1 MDFDLSR
8 EHQALRK
15 FVREFAEEVV
25 KPAARQADRTSQ
37 PPQDVIRQAG
47 EIGLFGVP
55 FPREYGGLGA
65 GETGYCILMEELGRV
80 DTSFATIIGAH
91 IGIGAMAIYLGGTK
105 RTREKYLPDLCSGK
119 KIAAFA
125 LTEPQAGSDAASI
138 KLRATKEGDSYILD
152 GSKMWITNGPMA
164 STMAI
169 LAVTDPALGARGG
182 ATAFVI
188 ETRDDAG
195 NPTDGFTPGKFEHK
209 MGLHGSPT
217 SAISFD
223 NFRVPAENILGQ
235 TGLGFVVF
243 MQTLDIGRVTLGA
256 ATLGGAQSALQ
267 QSLEWAALRSTFGKP
282 LAHSQTIQFMVA
294 DMAAEVEALRSLVY
308 RTAWLVD
315 NNKPFIKEAGMC
327 KLLGSEIA
335 SRCVD
340 RAVQIHGALG
350 YSRDTFIERG
360 FRDSRIAEI
369 FEGTNEI
376 QRILIAEQ
384 MFREVGVKIRP

>member
-1 MDFDLSR
+1 MDFEFSR
-8 EHQALRK
+8 EHQALRRLI
-15 FVREFAEEVV
+15 REFAEEEVR
-25 KPAARQADRTSQ
+25 PATRQADRSSQ
-37 PPQDVIRQAG
+37 PSLEVLQKAG
-47 EIGLFGVP
+47 EIGLMGVP

-80 DTSFATIIGAH
+80 DTSVASIIGAH
-91 IGIGAMAIYLGGTK
+91 IGIGAMAIYLGGSPSL
-105 RTREKYLPDLCSGK
+105 REKYLPDLCSGK

-125 LTEPQAGSDAASI
+125 LTEEQAGSDAASI

-152 GSKMWITNGPMA
+152 GSKMWITNGPLA
-164 STMAI
+164 STMSV

-182 ATAFVI
+182 ATAFVV
-188 ETRDDAG
+188 ETRNG
-195 NPTDGFTPGKFEHK
+195 TGRPTEGFSPGKFEHK

-223 NFRVPAENILGQ
+223 NVRVPAANVLGQ
-235 TGLGFVVF
+235 VGLGFVVF
-243 MQTLDIGRVTLGA
+243 MQTLDIGRVSLGA
-256 ATLGGAQSALQ
+256 ATLGGAQASLQ
-267 QSLEWAALRSTFGKP
+267 QILEWAALREQFGKP
-282 LAHSQTIQFMVA
+282 LAQAQSIQFMVA
-294 DMAAEVEALRSLVY
+294 DMAAEIEALRSLVY

-315 NNKPFIKEAGMC
+315 NQKPFIKEAGMC

-340 RAVQIHGALG
+340 RAVQVLGALG
-350 YSRDTFIERG
+350 YSRDVHIERG
-360 FRDSRIAEI
+360 FRDARIAEI

-384 MFREVGVKIRP
+384 LFREVGVKIRP